1 MQSAKIAQIFD
12 TPKLLRHKTLAEGSL
27 HIPKNKKSLKTCI
40 FFHNLCILS
49 FFVIPL

>member
-1 MQSAKIAQIFD
+1 MQSAKVAQIFD
-12 TPKLLRHKTLAEGSL
+12 TPKLLRHKTLTTASL
-27 HIPKNKKSLKTCI
+27 HIPKNKKSSETCI